1 MALAQHGANV
11 AFTYLKNSEAANI
24 VLNESKNL
32 KGKVKA
38 YQADIK
44 DQQQIKKVISEV
56 ALDWGGID
64 VAINN
69 AGIRQDKTL
78 AFMSAE
84 SWNEVLDTNLT
95 GAFYLTQAAIPYML
109 KKKSGRVIFISSIS
123 GIYGISGQVN
133 YSSAKAALIGFTR
146 SLAKEVAPYGISV
159 NAVAPGGVETDMV
172 ISMKEN
178 EKAKLLQGVP
188 LGRMCRAEEVA
199 NVVKFLAD
207 FDAAPEY
214 LTGTVIPLDGG
225 LGL

>member
-95 GAFYLTQAAIPYML
+95 GL
-109 KKKSGRVIFISSIS
+109 FI
-123 GIYGISGQVN
+123 
-133 YSSAKAALIGFTR
+133 
-146 SLAKEVAPYGISV
+146 
-159 NAVAPGGVETDMV
+159 
-172 ISMKEN
+172 
-178 EKAKLLQGVP
+178 
-188 LGRMCRAEEVA
+188 
-199 NVVKFLAD
+199 
-207 FDAAPEY
+207 
-214 LTGTVIPLDGG
+214 
-225 LGL
+225 